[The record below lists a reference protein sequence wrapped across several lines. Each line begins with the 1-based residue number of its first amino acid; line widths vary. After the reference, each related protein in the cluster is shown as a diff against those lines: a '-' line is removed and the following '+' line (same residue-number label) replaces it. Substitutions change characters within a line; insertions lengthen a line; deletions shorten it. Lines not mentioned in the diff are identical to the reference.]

1 MTDKVRG
8 GWLPLLRRGLGGF
21 FLLIMRLPLKMR
33 RWMLLIMCTA
43 VILFASSAVAGESP
57 LPKTFKG
64 TDPKGWRQFQWQ
76 MPKARAAQ
84 AGAVPFIDA
93 AGDKRF
99 GLPSVELLPGK
110 TFRVRL
116 EFFSHMGLNAVRVT
130 LAPHTECAAD
140 VYETL
145 LKDFRETHGKE
156 METRD
161 LTYPNAYYK
170 SHDWIVGSTKIVL
183 HHGCPKP
190 GKITA
195 TQPTTHIW
203 YEKRMEFEPW
213 NR

>member
-1 MTDKVRG
+1 
-8 GWLPLLRRGLGGF
+8 
-21 FLLIMRLPLKMR
+21 
-33 RWMLLIMCTA
+33 MCTA
-43 VILFASSAVAGESP
+43 VILFASSAGAGDTP

-76 MPKARAAQ
+76 MTKARATEL
-84 AGAVPFIDA
+84 GAEPFIDA
-93 AGDKRF
+93 AGDERF

-130 LAPHTECAAD
+130 LAPHTQCATD

-145 LKDFRETHGKE
+145 LNDFRETHGIE

-170 SHDWIVGSTKIVL
+170 SHDWIVGTTKIVL
-183 HHGCPKP
+183 HHGCPIP
-190 GKITA
+190 GKPA
-195 TQPTTHIW
+195 ASPPTTHIW
-203 YEKRMEFEPW
+203 YEKRLEFEPW